1 MIITCDECN
10 TSFNLDESLVKQTG
24 SKVRCSRC
32 KNVFV
37 AYPPTPPEEP
47 GKSDKLAEIIP
58 DFKAEPGEQQEK
70 EYTMPEGLELD
81 IEPEA
86 ERLPEEPV
94 SGLELEAEEGI
105 EAERGPEEE
114 LEEFKLG
121 MEAEAEEKTE
131 AGKLSEAEGIEQEFE
146 IEYTARED
154 LYKDEIA
161 DERMTE
167 EKEEE
172 FAERFDM
179 ETAAGEPEQ
188 EEVEEAQELEVGIE
202 EADIAE
208 KKQISRPVLALLIA
222 ALLVG
227 GAYGTYVLLD
237 SSGFKIPFVGNLFRP
252 EVQDAGNLKIN
263 AFDIDSKFVENSK
276 KGKFFVITGKVING
290 YSDARSFIRIT
301 GKLYTKGNIL
311 SKTETVY
318 CGNVLSNFDLENLD
332 LGAIDKRLKNRIGDN
347 RSNIKLKSGK
357 SLPFMIVFSNVP
369 DNLEEFTIEVAGST
383 P

>member
-237 SSGFKIPFVGNLFRP
+237 SSGFKIPFVGNLFKP

>member
-237 SSGFKIPFVGNLFRP
+237 SSGFKIPFVGNLFKP

-301 GKLYTKGNIL
+301 GRLYTKGNVL